1 MPASSISGLPEL
13 SQSALAAK
21 DVIAVVS
28 LGSAETKKIST
39 ENYVLGAVSKL
50 PDGSIDGQKIDFTSI
65 TLEIESDNIV
75 DGAVTAEKLGDE
87 STWVVDPSAPGA
99 GEFVGQALLNTTT
112 GYAYVWDGT
121 AWVGFKAVNSINGV
135 GAFNSPRNI
144 QLLSSQDGDEV
155 TLSALYGLTDEPR
168 AFVAGPTGSSGTIT
182 QRQIVS
188 TDLPVATDANPGT
201 IVPGDGLAVDGTGS
215 LTIDNSVDEQSSRSV
230 VTYDSN
236 GLITSGG
243 PIEPADLPLATD
255 TTPGAVLP
263 GPDLSVDGSGE
274 LIISNTVSPGAGTYL
289 KVQVSDNGLVQQGFS
304 TLSSDD
310 IGDLDYSQITSGQ
323 VQPGSIA
330 DGAVE
335 KEQLADYATCYMQ
348 EGNPGV
354 AEYLGEMWYQPSTAQ
369 LRIYAR
375 GSAGNQWL
383 PIGFGALQAN
393 NLRWMGTFNAD
404 TNTVVVVTDFGQSA
418 GLTAGST
425 VPAPSDALGG
435 GYLVC
440 QVGGSNMDQLD
451 IASDTFTPGDWA
463 LCVSESQGWIHIDA
477 AATNG
482 GGGGG
487 GSTQYL
493 NDLLDVTIADPG
505 GNALQAG
512 QRLAYDGTSGMWVND
527 QVIEGGDF

>member
-13 SQSALAAK
+13 SQTALSVK

-28 LGSAETKKIST
+28 LGAAETKKIST
-39 ENYVLGAVSKL
+39 ENYVLGAISKL
-50 PDGSIDGQKIDFTSI
+50 PNGSIDGEKIDFSTV
-65 TLEIESDNIV
+65 TLEIDTANIK
-75 DGAVTAEKLGDE
+75 DGSVTAEKLADE
-87 STWVVDPSAPGA
+87 STWVVDPAAPAA
-99 GEFVGQALLNTTT
+99 GKFVGQALLNTTT
-112 GYAYVWDGT
+112 GYAYVWDGA
-121 AWVGFKAVNSINGV
+121 AWVGFKAVNSINSIGTD
-135 GAFNSPRNI
+135 SDPRNI
-144 QLLSSQDGDEV
+144 LLASVQTGDEV
-155 TLSALYGLTDEPR
+155 RIAAAYGVTDQPR
-168 AFVAGPTGSSGTIT
+168 AFVAGPTGNGGAIT

-201 IVPGDGLAVDGTGS
+201 ITPGDGLTVDGTGS
-215 LTIDNSVDEQSSRSV
+215 LTIDNSVAAQSSRSV
-230 VTYDSN
+230 VTYDAN
-236 GLITSGG
+236 GLVTSGG
-243 PIEPADLPLATD
+243 PIQSADLPIATD
-255 TTPGAVLP
+255 TNLGAVMPGA
-263 GPDLSVDGSGE
+263 DLSVNGSGE
-274 LIISNTVSPGAGTYL
+274 LSISNVVSPGPGTYL
-289 KVQVSDNGLVQQGFS
+289 KVQVKGNGLVEQGFT
-304 TLSSDD
+304 TLSADD
-310 IGDLDYSQITSGQ
+310 IGELSYDQITSGQ

-330 DGAVE
+330 DEAVE

-348 EGNPGV
+348 EGNPGI
-354 AEYLGEMWYQPSTAQ
+354 AEFLGQMWYQPSTAQ

-404 TNTVVVVTDFGQSA
+404 TNTVGVVTDFGQSA
-418 GLTAGST
+418 GLTAGAA

-463 LCVSESQGWIHIDA
+463 LCVNEAQGWVHIDA
-477 AATNG
+477 AATS
-482 GGGGG
+482 GGGG

-505 GNALQAG
+505 GNTLQGG
-512 QRLAYDGTSGMWVND
+512 QRLAYNSTSGMWVND

>member
-50 PDGSIDGQKIDFTSI
+50 PDASIDGQKIDFTSV
-65 TLEIESDNIV
+65 TIEFDTDNIV

-87 STWVVDPSAPGA
+87 STWVVDPSAPAA
-99 GEFVGQALLNTTT
+99 GKFVGQALLNTTT
-112 GYAYVWDGT
+112 GYAYVWNGS
-121 AWVGFKAVNSINGV
+121 AWVGFKAVNSINSVVTQSVSG
-135 GAFNSPRNI
+135 NI
-144 QLLSSQDGDEV
+144 ALASVQAGDEV
-155 TLSALYGLTDEPR
+155 TVSAAYGVTSEPR
-168 AFVAGPTGSSGTIT
+168 AFVAGPTGNAGAIS

-188 TDLPVATDANPGT
+188 TDLPVATDANPGA
-201 IVPGDGLAVDGTGS
+201 IVPGQGLAVDGTGS
-215 LTIDNSVDEQSSRSV
+215 LTIDNSVDAQSNRSV

-236 GLITSGG
+236 GLVTSGG
-243 PIEPADLPLATD
+243 PIESADLPIATD
-255 TTPGAVLP
+255 TTLGAVMP
-263 GPDLSVDGSGE
+263 GPDLSVDSSGE
-274 LIISNTVSPGAGTYL
+274 LVISNTVTPGAGTYV

-354 AEYLGEMWYQPSTAQ
+354 AEFLGSLWYQPSTAQ

-383 PIGFGALQAN
+383 PIGFGALQAS

-404 TNTVVVVTDFGQSA
+404 TNTVGVVTDFGQSA
-418 GLTAGST
+418 GLTAGAT
-425 VPAPSDALGG
+425 VPGPSDALGG

-451 IASDTFTPGDWA
+451 IASDTFTPGDWC
-463 LCVSESQGWIHIDA
+463 LCVNAAQGWIHIDSS
-477 AATNG
+477 ATN